1 MVKKLRHNNLI
12 LFQYT
17 DVLAVQCNFISI
29 LQLFKWWRK
38 NKSNL
43 TLKKICLNPCTMQF
57 KIQSWD
63 STNATT
69 LTRIEEIKP
78 IEKFLIPAPFTN
90 YFKKK
95 ISWSVYDY
103 PFKNDLFTP
112 SYKVDKFELTHYDD
126 KFKIV
131 FDRENFVGGLLF
143 IDFIRREIE
152 EETNKEIKLIEGV
165 NWEMNSLNTL
175 ILYLNTLDS
184 LEECNLSEKIECVL
198 HPSSSISELRQQI
211 YYYEENKKPV
221 DYWLN
226 RILKNDVYFNSHLY

>member
-1 MVKKLRHNNLI
+1 
-12 LFQYT
+12 
-17 DVLAVQCNFISI
+17 
-29 LQLFKWWRK
+29 
-38 NKSNL
+38 
-43 TLKKICLNPCTMQF
+43 MQF

-63 STNATT
+63 SSNATT

-103 PFKNDLFTP
+103 PFKNNPFTP
-112 SYKVDKFELTHYDD
+112 PYKVDKFELTHYDD

-152 EETNKEIKLIEGV
+152 EETNKEIKLIEGL
-165 NWEMNSLNTL
+165 NWETNSLNTL

-184 LEECNLSEKIECVL
+184 LGECNLSEKIECVL

-211 YYYEENKKPV
+211 YYYEENEKPV